1 MCVKEYG
8 WWLLFPVL
16 DLVIGLFN
24 IFSGILPLPLCQVYI
39 VFYFQ
44 SIFNPQVVNVDWVL
58 KVLKC
63 VSNVQCNTRRDI
75 ILLKS

>member
-1 MCVKEYG
+1 MKEYG

-24 IFSGILPLPLCQVYI
+24 IFSGILPPPLCQVYT

-44 SIFNPQVVNVDWVL
+44 SICNPQVVNVDLV
-58 KVLKC
+58 
-63 VSNVQCNTRRDI
+63 
-75 ILLKS
+75 